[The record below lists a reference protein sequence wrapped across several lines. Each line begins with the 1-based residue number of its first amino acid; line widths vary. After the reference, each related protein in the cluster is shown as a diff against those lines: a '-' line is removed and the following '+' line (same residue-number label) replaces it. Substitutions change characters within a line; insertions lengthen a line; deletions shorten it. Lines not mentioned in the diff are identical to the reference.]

1 MSKILKNININRVF
15 TFFIKR
21 KMKKIILLLILLR
34 ILLAV
39 AVEHEVVS
47 MFIESST
54 RNNLP
59 KLYTWN
65 FKKQKYERILNKNG
79 EITKKYN
86 RGIFLL
92 ENSIYKPVH
101 KKKGQALTSTR
112 NSLSKTTKIISK
124 KIVNKKVLIQ

>member
-1 MSKILKNININRVF
+1 
-15 TFFIKR
+15 
-21 KMKKIILLLILLR
+21 MKKIILLLILLR

-39 AVEHEVVS
+39 AIKREVVGV
-47 MFIESST
+47 FIESST

-65 FKKQKYERILNKNG
+65 FKKQKYERILNKNS

-86 RGIFLL
+86 REIFLL
-92 ENSIYKPVH
+92 ENGIYNPVY
-101 KKKGQALTSTR
+101 KKKGQALIHTR

-124 KIVNKKVLIQ
+124 KTRKQKGVVTIILYINC